1 MEMEYQGR
9 GMITDQS
16 ELEGSCYIEIL
27 PGTYQGECWN
37 NGSVFFT
44 EETFAYLEASIER
57 EVPAYDHY
65 GFNVI
70 SKQEWARILKR
81 LDVLAALLRERPS
94 MEALKNHVNFF
105 YGDGEEE
112 FRQSYDEHIPWLA
125 DLIHEFRTWLREQ
138 LEMHEYISVLGI

>member
-1 MEMEYQGR
+1 MEAEYQGR

-16 ELEGSCYIEIL
+16 ELDGSCYIEIL
-27 PGTYQGECWN
+27 PGTYQGKCWN
-37 NGSVFFT
+37 EGSVFFT
-44 EETFAYLEASIER
+44 EETFAYIETSIER

-94 MEALKNHVNFF
+94 MEAIKQHVDFF

-112 FRQSYDEHIPWLA
+112 FRQSYDEHIAWLA
-125 DLIHEFRTWLREQ
+125 DLVHGFRTWLREQ